1 VNRCGGAP
9 GGQWM
14 DEVLKGETHVS
25 PSPFT
30 ISKIPSWESIVN
42 DIRGILL
49 PM

>member
-1 VNRCGGAP
+1 VNRRGEAP
-9 GGQWM
+9 GGQRV
-14 DEVLKGETHVS
+14 DEVLKGESHVS

-42 DIRGILL
+42 DNRGILL